1 MAVDEEMLNNV
12 HKKKKSKK
20 NLTLLKPKKISS
32 ILSTSN
38 IKCMCSMSDIT
49 YTLIKNISS
58 YTVDVKKFRRDR
70 VESHI
75 CVLRKDI
82 RMQYIYQEMR

>member
-1 MAVDEEMLNNV
+1 
-12 HKKKKSKK
+12 
-20 NLTLLKPKKISS
+20 
-32 ILSTSN
+32 
-38 IKCMCSMSDIT
+38 MSDIT